1 MKKQNSFKLNQ
12 LYAVMLL
19 FCIQNA
25 FAANFNIASY
35 GTLPTTVTLGQSV
48 SAYFTVT
55 NMTHT
60 TRNGYVLQG
69 LPSTVTQNT
78 TSPNC
83 TNPIN
88 LGPNASCQLQLDIT
102 GAVSSKF
109 ALCKGNACTTSS
121 TPLNVSVAASNFA
134 YVADGSSNLWQ
145 CPINKATGVFSSGCT
160 ALTNTPTAFNT
171 TYGTTFA
178 TFSGVTYAYVADAS
192 TKLWQCPMNAT
203 GGISGGECAPL
214 TNTPAFSQTQATT
227 FATFSGTT
235 YAYVGDS
242 SHTLWQC
249 PMSATGGISGDCT
262 ALTNT
267 PSAFSY
273 TNYTTFAT
281 FSGVTYAY
289 MADGSQNLW
298 QCPINNATGLFSSG
312 CTALTNTPSAFQS
325 INDITFATFSGV
337 TYAYVSDGSTN
348 LWQCPMSASG
358 GISSGCTALT
368 PTTFYL
374 TATTTFITL
383 SGVTYAYVTDDT
395 SNVWQCPMNAT
406 GGISDSSCTLLT
418 NDTFPGFSAT
428 LGLVFFAP

>member
-203 GGISGGECAPL
+203 GGISG
-214 TNTPAFSQTQATT
+214 
-227 FATFSGTT
+227 
-235 YAYVGDS
+235 
-242 SHTLWQC
+242 
-249 PMSATGGISGDCT
+249 DCT